1 MLFFHV
7 GGSYCELSLFYNG
20 KIYLRVLVE
29 SFAKVLD
36 AFEKYNAKSWG

>member
-7 GGSYCELSLFYNG
+7 GGSYCESSRFYND
-20 KIYLRVLVE
+20 KIYLWELIE

-36 AFEKYNAKSWG
+36 SFEKYNAKSWG